1 MSRLTFCT
9 CIAESVSAITLAISA
24 MMAPA
29 AAQVGP
35 PPLVADLVMANH
47 ILFDQGVVDG
57 FGHVSVRNPANPERF
72 FLSRARAPSEIE
84 AGDVMEFD
92 FDGKPTGGP
101 RDKPVYRELFIHSEI
116 FRAHPQINAVVHS
129 HSPAVIPFGVVE
141 IPFRPVA
148 QTGSFLCGGVP
159 NFDLHDTFPDAAN
172 LLVTSGDKGRALA
185 KTIGNRPVALMRG
198 HGNTVVGRSLKEVV
212 FRAVF
217 TEVAAKLTAQAIALA
232 GGGKV
237 KYLSDKEC
245 ELTTSAGQTSGSNEG
260 LERNWETW
268 AKQVEAKKR

>member
-1 MSRLTFCT
+1 MSRMTFCN
-9 CIAESVSAITLAISA
+9 CIAQSVSAITLAVGA
-24 MMAPA
+24 FMQPA

-35 PPLVADLVMANH
+35 PSLIADLVSANH

-57 FGHVSVRNPANPERF
+57 FGHISVRNPANPERF
-72 FLSRARAPSEIE
+72 FLSRARAPAEVE
-84 AGDVMEFD
+84 AADIMEFD

-101 RDKPVYRELFIHSEI
+101 RDKPVFRELYIHAEVL
-116 FRAHPQINAVVHS
+116 RAHRNVNAVVHS

-141 IPFRPVA
+141 TPFRPVS

-159 NFDLHDTFPDAAN
+159 NFELLEKFPDAPN
-172 LLVTSGDKGRALA
+172 LLVTSGEKGRALA
-185 KTIGNRPVALMRG
+185 EAIGNRPVALMRG
-198 HGNTVVGRSLKEVV
+198 HGNTVVGSSIKEAV

-217 TEVAAKLTAQAIALA
+217 TEVAARLTSQAIMLA

-237 KYLSDKEC
+237 KDLSDKEC
-245 ELTTSAGQTSGSNEG
+245 ETTVAAGQTSGSSEG

-268 AKQVEAKKR
+268 AKQAAAKQR